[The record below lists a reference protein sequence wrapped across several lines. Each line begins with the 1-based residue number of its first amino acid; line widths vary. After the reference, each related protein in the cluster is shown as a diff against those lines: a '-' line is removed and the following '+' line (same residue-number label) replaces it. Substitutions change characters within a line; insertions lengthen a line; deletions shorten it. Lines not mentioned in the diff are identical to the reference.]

1 MAVTRAKQLRGH
13 QTDAEGLLWS
23 RLRDRQ
29 LDGFKFR
36 RQSPIGRYV
45 VDFIC
50 MESRLIVEVDG
61 GQHAEQTR
69 RDEARSTWLDG
80 QGFQVVR
87 FWSNDL
93 LANMEGVLTAIWIA
107 LEEARSA

>member
-1 MAVTRAKQLRGH
+1 MSTTRAQQLRGN

-29 LDGFKFR
+29 LDDFKFR

-50 MESRLIVEVDG
+50 MEPRLIVEVDG
-61 GQHAEQTR
+61 GQHAVQTR
-69 RDEARSTWLDG
+69 RDGARSAWMAG
-80 QGFQVVR
+80 QGLQVIR
-87 FWSNDL
+87 FWNNDVL
-93 LANMEGVLTAIWIA
+93 GNIEGVLTVIWIA
-107 LEEARSA
+107 LGEGT